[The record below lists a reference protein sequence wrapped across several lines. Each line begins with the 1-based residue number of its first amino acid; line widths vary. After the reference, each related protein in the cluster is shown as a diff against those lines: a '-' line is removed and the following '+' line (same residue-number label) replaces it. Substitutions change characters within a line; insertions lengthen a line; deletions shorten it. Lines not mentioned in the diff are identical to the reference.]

1 MRKRAEFGRVVIE
14 RLGKS
19 AVTRG
24 IAQVWRWR
32 RNRPFVWLT
41 GAVFLSNDGL
51 PTSAPRAGS
60 IRTPSS
66 CPASDYCYS
75 DRLHNRSYDLV
86 LQPMAFR
93 FCFLWQNRRAVLLSL
108 SFGRIFRDGVSFR
121 LRSQFPEEPS
131 PVSVDWWPK
140 PFVSL
145 KPCDLVVERTFPDF

>member
-1 MRKRAEFGRVVIE
+1 MPQGWYNQPIPLSLSHADRFRPPSLNMSC
-14 RLGKS
+14 RLLVL
-19 AVTRG
+19 AVMGT
-24 IAQVWRWR
+24 A
-32 RNRPFVWLT
+32 WLWVS
-41 GAVFLSNDGL
+41 G
-51 PTSAPRAGS
+51 PKPHR
-60 IRTPSS
+60 
-66 CPASDYCYS
+66 ASDYCYS